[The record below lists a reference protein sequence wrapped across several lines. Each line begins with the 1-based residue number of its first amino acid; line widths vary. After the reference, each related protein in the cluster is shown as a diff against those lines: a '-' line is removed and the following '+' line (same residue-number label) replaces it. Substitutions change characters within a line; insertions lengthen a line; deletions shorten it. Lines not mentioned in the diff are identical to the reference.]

1 MLINAAHLF
10 FDHSRHSL
18 KVRGVETPLHVLAFT
33 GDEALSQPFTYRI
46 EFTSTNRDLP
56 ADAFLLKDASFSLR
70 APPEQLGIPGYTP
83 PIAPPLR
90 TLYGAISQ
98 FALLSLSRDEARYEV
113 TLAPRLKL
121 LDRARQY
128 RIYQNQSV
136 PEIVEQVL
144 RRNEFEGQDFL
155 FELTRDYPQREQVMQ
170 YGEDDLVFIQ
180 RLLAEVGIW
189 YRFSMDERLR
199 IDVLEFHDDQR
210 HYLPAP
216 PLPLRPLSSLESS
229 GQDAVWGLQ
238 SSHEAVVQQV
248 SNRAYQ
254 YRDAGAQLDAN
265 VDLLNSPKTTYGEA
279 YHYGEP
285 HQKLGDAYAR
295 DEDQE
300 SESGYFYARLA
311 HERYLNARIRL
322 SGSTSSPVLLPG
334 QVLKLEGVDRNFA
347 AGAVIV
353 RVHSS
358 AARDRSF
365 EVQFEAIPYDEQV
378 CFRPEVP
385 AKPVIAGS
393 IPARVTSPEP
403 NDLYGHI
410 DMEGR
415 YKCHFLF
422 DRDTWPAGR
431 ESMWLRLA
439 RPYAGDTYGLH
450 LPLIQ
455 GTEVRI
461 AFENGDPDRPYIA
474 HAIHDS
480 QHPDHVTLKNY
491 KRNVL
496 RTPANNKLRLDDS
509 RGQEH
514 IKLSTEYS
522 GKSQLNLGHLVD
534 SQRQKRGE
542 GFELR
547 TDGWG
552 SVRAGKGV
560 FISAD
565 VQPGA
570 QGQVLAM
577 QEAVAR
583 LQQAGD
589 EIQKL
594 STDAETANADP
605 ADFLA
610 QIALMNEEV
619 NQLRGAVALLS
630 APQGIAFTSGQHLQ
644 LAAERNLMLNAGGNM
659 DASVVKRLF
668 IGVGE
673 GMSLFVRKLGLK
685 LFANQGA
692 VQIQAQNDRMELIA
706 RKGVDVT
713 STENEI
719 HITAKKRIVINAG
732 GSYLRMDQHSI
743 EYGTQGDYL
752 IKSAHYAYQGPASM
766 PATHPQYPKLDS
778 VQRLRLQV
786 PQAPNAPHLAWAGM
800 PYTLYADDQVL
811 QKGVLDTTGYL
822 TFDHQVVTRSYRLV
836 MSNGVSYQ
844 IPIPSD
850 YSNPEQGR
858 LANQGLHHN
867 TFKADSEVNQPAAHN
882 ELRRLYAS
890 LLQGAKPDEGN
901 AS

>member
-46 EFTSTNRDLP
+46 EFTSTSRDLP
-56 ADAFLLKDASFSLR
+56 ADAFLRKDASFSLR
-70 APPEQLGIPGYTP
+70 APPEQSGIPGYTP
-83 PIAPPLR
+83 PVAPPLR
-90 TLYGAISQ
+90 TLYGTITH
-98 FALLSLSRDEARYEV
+98 FALLSVSRDEARYEV

-265 VDLLNSPKTTYGEA
+265 VDVLNSLKTSYGEA

-295 DEDQE
+295 DEDLE

-311 HERYLNARIRL
+311 HERYLNARTRL
-322 SGSTSSPVLLPG
+322 IGSASSAVLLPG
-334 QVLKLEGVDRNFA
+334 QVLKLDGVDKSFA
-347 AGAVIV
+347 AGATIV
-353 RVHSS
+353 RLRSR

-752 IKSAHYAYQGPASM
+752 IKSVHYAYQGPASM

-811 QKGVLDTTGYL
+811 QKGVLGTTGYL
-822 TFDHQVVTRSYRLV
+822 AFDHQVVTRSYRLV

>member
-18 KVRGVETPLHVLAFT
+18 KVRDVDAPLDVLAFA
-33 GDEALSQPFTYRI
+33 GEEALSQPFTYRI
-46 EFTSTNRDLP
+46 EFTSTDRDLD
-56 ADAFLLKDASFSLR
+56 ANAFLCKDASFSLR
-70 APPEQLGIPGYTP
+70 AAPEQLGIPGYTP
-83 PIAPPLR
+83 AVAPPLR
-90 TLYGAISQ
+90 TLYGTISH
-98 FALLSLSRDEARYEV
+98 FALLSVSRDEARYEV
-113 TLAPRLKL
+113 LLEPRVKL
-121 LDRARQY
+121 LDRGRQF

-136 PEIVEQVL
+136 PQIVEQVL

-155 FELTRDYPQREQVMQ
+155 FQLTRDYPQREQTMQ
-170 YGEDDLVFIQ
+170 YGEDDLAFIQ
-180 RLLAEVGIW
+180 RLAAEVGIW
-189 YRFSMDERLR
+189 YCFSMDERLR
-199 IDVLEFHDDQR
+199 IEVLEFHDDQR
-210 HYLPAP
+210 HYQPAP
-216 PLPLRPLSSLESS
+216 LLPLRSLSSLEAT
-229 GQDAVWGLQ
+229 GQDAVWNLQ
-238 SSHEAVVQQV
+238 SSHELVQQQV
-248 SNRAYQ
+248 SNRAYY
-254 YRDAGAQLDAN
+254 YRDAAAQLDAN
-265 VDLLNSPKTTYGEA
+265 VDLLKSPKTTYGEA

-285 HQKLGDAYAR
+285 HQKLGDAYAQ
-295 DEDQE
+295 DEDLE

-311 HERYLNARIRL
+311 HERYLNQRTRL
-322 SGSTSSPVLLPG
+322 SGSTSSPTLLPG
-334 QVLKLEGVDRNFA
+334 HVLKVDGAERSFA
-347 AGAVIV
+347 PGAVIV
-353 RVHSS
+353 RLRSS

-365 EVQFEAIPYDEQV
+365 EVSFEAIPYDEQI

-385 AKPVIAGS
+385 ARPVIAGT

-439 RPYAGDTYGLH
+439 RPYGGDTYGLH
-450 LPLIQ
+450 FPLIQ

-509 RGQEH
+509 RGKEH

-534 SQRQKRGE
+534 AQREQRGE

-577 QEAVAR
+577 QEALDR
-583 LQQAGD
+583 LKQAGA

-594 STDAETANADP
+594 SADAETAKADP
-605 ADFLA
+605 ANVLA
-610 QIALMNEEV
+610 QIAFMNEQL
-619 NQLRGAVALLS
+619 NQIEGAVALLS
-630 APQGIAFTSGQHLQ
+630 APQGIALTSGQHLQ
-644 LAAERNLMLNAGGNM
+644 LAAQQNLMLNAGAEA
-659 DASVVKRLF
+659 DISVAKRLF
-668 IGVGE
+668 AGIGE
-673 GMSLFVRKLGLK
+673 GMSLFVRKLGMK

-692 VQIQAQNDRMELIA
+692 VSIQAQNDKMELTA
-706 RKGVDVT
+706 RQAVDIV

-743 EYGTQGDYL
+743 EYGTQGDHL
-752 IKSAHYAYQGPASM
+752 IKSAHYEYRGPASL
-766 PATHPQYPKLDS
+766 HPDIPFLPRESTGEAKKKSRYPL
-778 VQRLRLQV
+778 
-786 PQAPNAPHLAWAGM
+786 
-800 PYTLYADDQVL
+800 
-811 QKGVLDTTGYL
+811 
-822 TFDHQVVTRSYRLV
+822 
-836 MSNGVSYQ
+836 
-844 IPIPSD
+844 
-850 YSNPEQGR
+850 
-858 LANQGLHHN
+858 
-867 TFKADSEVNQPAAHN
+867 
-882 ELRRLYAS
+882 S
-890 LLQGAKPDEGN
+890 L
-901 AS
+901 